1 VISTTR
7 RNLLATAAAG
17 SALLSLPRSARAD
30 APRTPVANQLRPLS
44 QLHSRTKTSLDGT
57 WRFIIDPFDAA
68 KRGNNQRRTF
78 WQNLTPP
85 PTGPLVEY
93 DWAESPVIDLPRDWN
108 SHAPELQWYD
118 GPVYFRRTF
127 THQPQPATRLHLA
140 FEGANYHSTVWVNRQ
155 LVGEHEGGFT
165 PFAVDVTD
173 VLVAGENEVTVCV
186 DSRHHA
192 GAVPTAYT
200 DWQNY
205 GGITRSVWL
214 VEAPPRWIEDWFV
227 RLEGGQLVID
237 VWLAGD
243 GIGGQPVVISL
254 GGQKLNGRTDARGH
268 LRITRP
274 NRLALWHPDRP
285 ILHEF
290 SITALGQTVTDRI
303 GLRSIKA
310 VGRSL
315 ELNGEPL
322 FLRGISLHEEPIAPV
337 GTRRMIAADARRLLE
352 EARHLGC
359 NFVRLAHYPHGED
372 TLRLADE
379 LGLIVWAEIPV
390 YWEDIQ
396 YDSAETLGLA
406 RQMMADMV
414 RRDRNRCAI
423 GMWSVANETPITDAR
438 TRFLRTIIAD
448 TRALDPTRLLTAAL
462 NKNVDVGGAAEGTSV
477 FRVTDPLGEDLDLLA
492 VNQYE
497 AWYSNRSPDQIAD
510 IRFESD
516 YDKPLIFSE
525 FGADALAG
533 HHGPRE
539 RLWTEEYQAWLYE
552 ENLRLIERTTGCV
565 GLSPWVLK
573 DFRSPRR
580 WHGKYQQFW
589 NRKGLISETGQRKQ
603 AFHVLQRY
611 YLSKAGGQVGT
622 S

>member
-1 VISTTR
+1 MISTTR
-7 RNLLATAAAG
+7 RNLLASAAAG
-17 SALLSLPRSARAD
+17 TASLSLPRMARAD
-30 APRTPVANQLRPLS
+30 VPRTPVADQLRPLS
-44 QLHSRTKTSLDGT
+44 QLHSRTKTSLDGE

-93 DWAESPVIDLPRDWN
+93 DWAASPVIDLPRDWN

-127 THQPQPATRLHLA
+127 THQPQATTRFNLA

-155 LVGEHEGGFT
+155 MVGEHEGGFT
-165 PFAVDVTD
+165 SFAIDVTD

-214 VEAPPRWIEDWFV
+214 VETAPQRIEDWFV
-227 RLEGGQLVID
+227 RLDGDQLVID
-237 VWLAGD
+237 VWLAGE
-243 GIGGQPVVISL
+243 GIDGQPVAISL
-254 GGQKLNGRTDARGH
+254 GGQRLKGRTDTAGH

-274 NRLALWHPDRP
+274 NRLALWHPDSP
-285 ILHEF
+285 ALHDF
-290 SITALGQTVTDRI
+290 SIMALGQTVTDRI
-303 GLRSIKA
+303 GLRSIRA

-315 ELNGEPL
+315 QFNNEPL

-337 GTRRMIAADARRLLE
+337 GTRRMTAADARRLLE
-352 EARHLGC
+352 EAKHLGC
-359 NFVRLAHYPHGED
+359 NFVRLAHYPHGEE

-390 YWEDIQ
+390 YWEDIH

-539 RLWTEEYQAWLYE
+539 HLWTEEYQAWLYQ

-611 YLSKAGGQVGT
+611 YLSKAGGQVRK